1 LGVIVTV
8 FGVESSNLAQL
19 TVPVIVT
26 FTAACAVPIAA
37 TDAASVSED
46 ATATELSAFLL
57 MLPKFRISD
66 SRY

>member
-1 LGVIVTV
+1 
-8 FGVESSNLAQL
+8 
-19 TVPVIVT
+19 VT